1 MVWIEASASH
11 EVVIRA
17 EKAAILELLQNI
29 PVCGPMFPGVDR
41 IEDLGD
47 NRYRWLIKER
57 RTLGTSFVGNYV
69 AEYTH
74 TTDAVSWKTIEGNM
88 KTTGRWRLS
97 GPDLAVRVRAEAT
110 TELDAPVPRFLKTPA
125 QLFAVKETR
134 DGLKAQLEG
143 IKAAVEASAR

>member
-11 EVVIRA
+11 EVVIYADR
-17 EKAAILELLQNI
+17 AAIMELLKDI

-41 IEDLGD
+41 IESLGD

-57 RTLGTSFVGNYV
+57 RTLGTSFVGQYI

-74 TTDAVSWKTIEGNM
+74 LPDAVSWKTVEGNM
-88 KTTGRWRLS
+88 KTTGRWVLS
-97 GPDLAVRVRAEAT
+97 GPDRAVRVRAEAT
-110 TELDAPVPRFLKTPA
+110 TELDAPVPRFLKAPA

-134 DGLKAQLEG
+134 DGLKTQLEG
-143 IKAAVEASAR
+143 IKAAAETSA